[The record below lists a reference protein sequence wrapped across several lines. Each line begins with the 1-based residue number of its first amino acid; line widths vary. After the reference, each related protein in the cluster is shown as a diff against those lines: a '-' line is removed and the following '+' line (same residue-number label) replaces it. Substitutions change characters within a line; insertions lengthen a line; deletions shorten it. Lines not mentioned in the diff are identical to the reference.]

1 MTALARTMAKV
12 GLLKRQKKLAG
23 GILEL
28 ELSSGLFGMMGKGK
42 GFVKVMDGFT
52 V

>member
-1 MTALARTMAKV
+1 MAKV
-12 GLLKRQKKLAG
+12 GLLTRQKSLVG

-28 ELSSGLFGMMGKGK
+28 ELSSGFLGMMGKGK